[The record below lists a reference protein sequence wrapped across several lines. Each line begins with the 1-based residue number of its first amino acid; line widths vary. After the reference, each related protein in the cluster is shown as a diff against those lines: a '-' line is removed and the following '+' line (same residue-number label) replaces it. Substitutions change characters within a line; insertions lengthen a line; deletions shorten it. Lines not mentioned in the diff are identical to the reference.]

1 MIGATTYFVATRYIR
16 NKRSSNKSNLTG
28 EDSCEDDMI
37 SEDEDDLN
45 YRLSNDR
52 KRRGLRNRG
61 FERPPPL
68 ITFCELFEQVDVAS
82 MNDARQPFQLDD
94 AAVATALASR
104 VAAFVQRFDDGYASR
119 QTTPYVSN
127 YRPLV
132 PTATREAH
140 ERSAEPGCCYGA
152 RTSAG

>member
-1 MIGATTYFVATRYIR
+1 MIAAGLTLIGATTYFVATRYIR
-16 NKRSSNKSNLTG
+16 NKRSSKKSNLTG

-68 ITFCELFEQVDVAS
+68 ITFCELFEQALLLQQHS
-82 MNDARQPFQLDD
+82 MMRRNVKIYFDSNDE
-94 AAVATALASR
+94 
-104 VAAFVQRFDDGYASR
+104 
-119 QTTPYVSN
+119 YV
-127 YRPLV
+127 
-132 PTATREAH
+132 RE
-140 ERSAEPGCCYGA
+140 EQMPELL
-152 RTSAG
+152 